1 MDVNNINPNIDNLQ
15 GLNPQVNLDR
25 THASSQVKNEEED
38 SYNLSIS
45 ALLTH
50 DRSNLALGLEQSNQ
64 GLAITKIAQNTLE
77 EQSKILDKIENK
89 FEKSEDQQLNNED
102 VLEVK
107 SLLKDFAVETQ
118 NSKFD
123 NKNLFAAQYEE
134 KTITLSVDNN
144 SLQIDKVDL
153 KEITQNL
160 NIQANKLPLEEAE
173 FLEVLTQAKEIINTA
188 SSDFKG
194 IEKNIELSAKE
205 NITQEGTVRV
215 ENSKYKEIN
224 FSNEVKD
231 FSRTNI
237 IANAGLIAS
246 QANIV
251 QEQSVRLLSK

>member
-25 THASSQVKNEEED
+25 THSSAKINNEEED

-45 ALLTH
+45 ALLSH
-50 DRSNLALGLEQSNQ
+50 DRSTLALGLEQSNQ
-64 GLAITKIAQNTLE
+64 GLAISKIAQNTLE
-77 EQSKILDKIENK
+77 EQSQILNRIDNKLDKDEN
-89 FEKSEDQQLNNED
+89 QQLSKED

-107 SLLKDFAVETQ
+107 SLLKDFASETQ

-160 NIQANKLPLEEAE
+160 NIQANKLPVEEAA
-173 FLEVLTQAKEIINTA
+173 FQEVLTQAKEIINTA

-205 NITQEGTVRV
+205 NITQEDTQRL
-215 ENSKYKEIN
+215 ENSKYKEVN

-231 FSRTNI
+231 FSKTNI